1 MNPFVDDIV
10 EILSTAAQLPATDVA
25 ELLAIPPDDSL
36 GDYALPC
43 FTLAKVLRKN
53 PAQIAQDIADAAGPS
68 IDASTRL
75 AAVQAAGPYVNV
87 RLEKAAFIGWVLAAI
102 GEQGESFGSQN
113 QGAGRTVTIDFSSPN
128 LARPFSIAHLRSTAI
143 GHAIYRIHEFLGYRC
158 VGINHY
164 GDYGANFGQLLTAY
178 QMWGDEQKV
187 AADPV
192 PELLALYV
200 RFNDEVEKDPD
211 LREESRSRLRRLAD
225 GDEEMVSLWRF
236 FVDAGRKEAERIYGI
251 LGVHFDEYKGEG
263 DFADDLDSVIGL
275 FHEKGLAEESDGALI
290 VRLKDEEGEE
300 GAPCMLRTSNGTSTY
315 HSRDIAALLYR
326 KREHA
331 FDKMVYVTDNRQALH
346 FRQVFQTLSLAGI
359 EWIDRCE
366 HAPFGMMSF
375 KGQALSTRKGRMV
388 ILEDVLDQAIDLT
401 RKIIAEKNPDLK
413 DADDVARQIGISA
426 VVYADVSNR
435 RTRDIS
441 FSLEEV
447 LNFDG
452 ETGPYLQ
459 YTHARYC
466 SILRRYGTAVDGEAD
481 PSRLGEPAE
490 MRVARALG
498 SFPGVLARAER
509 ENEPSYVATFLIDL
523 ATQANK
529 LYNEVPV
536 LIAEDPAVKAA
547 RIRLVDA
554 VRGVLRTG
562 ITLLGMSCPEE
573 M

>member
-10 EILSTAAQLPATDVA
+10 TILSEAAELPAADVA
-25 ELLAIPPDDSL
+25 ELLAIPPDDTL

-53 PAQIAQDIADAAGPS
+53 PAQIATDIAAAAQ
-68 IDASTRL
+68 ASVEAATRI
-75 AAVQAAGPYVNV
+75 ASVQAAGAYVNV
-87 RLEKAAFIGWVLAAI
+87 SLEKAAFIGWVLEAI
-102 GEQGESFGSQN
+102 RLDGECFGSQG
-113 QGAGRTVTIDFSSPN
+113 QGKGRTVAIDFSSPN

-143 GHAIYRIHEFLGYRC
+143 GHAIYRIHAFLGYRC

-164 GDYGANFGQLLTAY
+164 GDYGANFGQLLAAY
-178 QMWGDEQKV
+178 QLWGDEQQV

-192 PELLALYV
+192 PELLSLYV
-200 RFNDEVEKDPD
+200 RFNDEVEKQPD
-211 LREESRSRLRRLAD
+211 LRDEARSRLRRLAD
-225 GDEEMVSLWRF
+225 GDPEMVSLWEF

-263 DFADDLDSVIGL
+263 AFADDLDDVIAL
-275 FHEKGLAEESDGALI
+275 FEKAGLAEESDGALI
-290 VRLKDEEGEE
+290 VRLPDDET
-300 GAPCMLRTSNGTSTY
+300 PCMLRTSNGTSTY

-326 KREHA
+326 KKTYD
-331 FDKMVYVTDNRQALH
+331 FDKMVYVTDSRQMLH
-346 FRQVFQTLSLAGI
+346 FKQLFQALSLAGI
-359 EWIDRCE
+359 DWIDRCE

-388 ILEDVLDQAIDLT
+388 ILEDVLDQAIELT
-401 RKIIAEKNPDLK
+401 RAIIAEKNPDLEE
-413 DADDVARQIGISA
+413 ADRVAREIGISA

-466 SILRRYGTAVDGEAD
+466 SILRRYGEAVHREAD
-481 PSRLGEPAE
+481 TTPLGEPAE
-490 MRVARALG
+490 MRVARCLG
-498 SFPGVLARAER
+498 SFPAVLVRAET
-509 ENEPSYVATFLIDL
+509 ENEPSYVASYLIDL
-523 ATQANK
+523 ATHANK

-536 LIAEDPAVKAA
+536 LIADDPTVKAA

-562 ITLLGMSCPEE
+562 MTLLGMSCPEE